1 MVFNP
6 LGPDQAMI
14 WDLVALVVSF
24 AVVMTVVQINS
35 ILQKRNILPTVVTR
49 KLVHILVAPV
59 FILTWLFFSG
69 TWSSRYFAAVVPL
82 MFVVL
87 FYAIGSGK
95 MKNEAFVNSMSRSG
109 DASELLKG
117 TLYYS
122 ILVLLVTLLWFYVP
136 AAGIAAATPN
146 AIIVMG
152 CLAGGDGLADI
163 VGRRFG
169 KRKYGFGGYEK
180 SIEGSVGMLLG
191 SIIMSLKLVWLF
203 GFVVPTWSLGTF
215 VAPIIVFAVG
225 ATIIEGLSP
234 KNMDNW
240 TISIWVALMMLIAN
254 AVAPGFWPFPIL

>member
-1 MVFNP
+1 
-6 LGPDQAMI
+6 
-14 WDLVALVVSF
+14 
-24 AVVMTVVQINS
+24 
-35 ILQKRNILPTVVTR
+35 
-49 KLVHILVAPV
+49 
-59 FILTWLFFSG
+59 
-69 TWSSRYFAAVVPL
+69 

-136 AAGIAAATPN
+136 TAGIAAATPN

-169 KRKYGFGGYEK
+169 KRKYGLGGSEK
-180 SIEGSVGMLLG
+180 SIEGSVGMFIG
-191 SIIMSLKLVWLF
+191 SIVACLKLIWLF
-203 GFVVPTWSLGTF
+203 SFIVPTWSSSTF
-215 VAPIIVFAVG
+215 VAPVLLFAVG
-225 ATIIEGLSP
+225 ATIIEGLTP

-240 TISIWVALMMLIAN
+240 TISIGVALMMLVAN